1 MTNYIFSNKPILF
14 LDFFLSFLILLT
26 KISDLL
32 SIKNALQK
40 CICWTRVAIT
50 INRDTVWIHY
60 TWKIWKKI
68 SDMPCD
74 CLITLWDTKNVHF
87 WLIFGLAQ
95 IKFVTVKLKLLN
107 LWTTGESVLE
117 EWNFYFLA
125 NLFIAINKVSKFNI
139 F

>member
-1 MTNYIFSNKPILF
+1 MDIFSNKAISF
-14 LDFFLSFLILLT
+14 LDFFFSFLILLT

-50 INRDTVWIHY
+50 INRDTVWVHY

-95 IKFVTVKLKLLN
+95 IKFVTVKFVNHWVKIV
-107 LWTTGESVLE
+107 GKRVLE

-125 NLFIAINKVSKFNI
+125 NLFIVINKVSKFNI